1 MYQLLVFILSSC
13 LIQTLL
19 SGYMALWV
27 VWLLVL
33 LIPSLWLPGLQLCGC
48 LLGGVVLVLVTLAEC
63 RWYQD
68 TTNKVFLHFLL
79 IALSSILFY
88 IIHIHIY
95 LYLLFIIQ

>member
-33 LIPSLWLPGLQLCGC
+33 LIPSLWLPGLQLCVC

-68 TTNKVFLHFLL
+68 TTNKV
-79 IALSSILFY
+79 SYLFC
-88 IIHIHIY
+88 
-95 LYLLFIIQ
+95 